1 MPRGS
6 QQASFGARRGIG
18 ERLAVAGGTRGVCSG
33 VCLPRSPQGSGKSCT
48 LRCRRCRPL
57 CSLASPSCATCSCS
71 KGRVTHAGHV
81 QGESSI
87 GPCQLRRNTAGVPI
101 PRHSDGPASATLHG
115 PRCGAGCCGKEGSH
129 GCGLHVGTPA
139 HTGSLH
145 VRGSLPWSGGCT
157 CPSTTLVCSP
167 PSASRATAPYGTATD
182 EQGRRVLCEVVATA
196 ACAANVTATREFTRL
211 CVDRVLTGGAVGD
224 AVAAATHYPSPDES
238 LEVPHFYG
246 HTYR

>member
-115 PRCGAGCCGKEGSH
+115 PRCGAGCCGKEGHTVVVSMLERLRIPARYTCGDHCH
-129 GCGLHVGTPA
+129 GA
-139 HTGSLH
+139 
-145 VRGSLPWSGGCT
+145 
-157 CPSTTLVCSP
+157 
-167 PSASRATAPYGTATD
+167 
-182 EQGRRVLCEVVATA
+182 VVARA
-196 ACAANVTATREFTRL
+196 RA
-211 CVDRVLTGGAVGD
+211 
-224 AVAAATHYPSPDES
+224 
-238 LEVPHFYG
+238 PH
-246 HTYR
+246 